1 MKEDLTRSTQPPP
14 DATVHKT
21 ASGTAVVFVI
31 LPLLLLAIGTSVLF
45 PRAYQITVVRS
56 VFLVAVCLFPALLY
70 YLFIAARKISLLND
84 YFVNLGRLGLLQEQD
99 RPGLHGF
106 SAKIERKVRLRN
118 YVRKFEALYGPVPAT
133 LREAIVDA
141 DDPLTILAA
150 PAISK
155 WGGKPLWAAGSSGSL
170 PVFTAETAIP
180 VVLAT
185 VLIAIGWLMALP
197 PTGFEDVEG
206 PAFWSVAFGVNAD
219 PIIYAFLGAYFF
231 SLQMLFRRYVRED
244 LRKSAYL
251 AVSLR
256 IVLAVIGTWIA
267 IMAIAAFKKVD
278 VDDVNVEDASL
289 LVVGFVIGVFPRIA
303 WQFIQR
309 ACKAVMRKLG
319 LSKEVLPSME
329 SGLQVSDLDGLTIWH
344 EARLKEEGI
353 ENIPNMANAEIVD
366 LMLGTRFPPD
376 RIIDWVD
383 QAILFTYLGPDQ
395 EGDKKGGKRKDLLRL
410 YGIRTATSLIQAFE
424 AAQDREDD
432 AKEVE
437 KILSKA
443 LRSHVRSFLDA
454 IATEPNLSLICAWQ
468 GIERHQ

>member
-1 MKEDLTRSTQPPP
+1 MKEDLTRSTQTPP
-14 DATVHKT
+14 DTTVHKT

-106 SAKIERKVRLRN
+106 SVKIERKVRLRN

-231 SLQMLFRRYVRED
+231 SLQMLFRRYVRGD

-251 AVSLR
+251 TVSLR

-267 IMAIAAFKKVD
+267 IMAIAAIKKVD
-278 VDDVNVEDASL
+278 VDDVNADDASL
-289 LVVGFVIGVFPRIA
+289 LVVGFVIGVFPSIT
-303 WQFIQR
+303 WQFIQG

-319 LSKEVLPSME
+319 PSKELLP
-329 SGLQVSDLDGLTIWH
+329 SDLDGLTVWH

-353 ENIPNMANAEIVD
+353 ENIPNMANAEIAD
-366 LMLGTRFPPD
+366 LMLRTRFPPD

-383 QAILFTYLGPDQ
+383 QAILFTHLGPDQ
-395 EGDKKGGKRKDLLRL
+395 EGDRKGGKRKDLLRL

-468 GIERHQ
+468 GIEWRQ

>member
-21 ASGTAVVFVI
+21 ASGMAVVFVI
-31 LPLLLLAIGTSVLF
+31 LPLLLLAIGTSVLL

-99 RPGLHGF
+99 RPELHGF

-150 PAISK
+150 PTTSK
-155 WGGKPLWAAGSSGSL
+155 WGGKPLWDSGSSGSL

-180 VVLAT
+180 VALAT

-206 PAFWSVAFGVNAD
+206 PAFWSVALGVNAD

-231 SLQMLFRRYVRED
+231 SLLMLFRRYVRED
-244 LRKSAYL
+244 LRKGAYL

-267 IMAIAAFKKVD
+267 IMAIAAIKKVD
-278 VDDVNVEDASL
+278 VDDVNVDDASF
-289 LVVGFVIGVFPRIA
+289 LVVGFVIGVFPSIA
-303 WQFIQR
+303 WQFT
-309 ACKAVMRKLG
+309 CF
-319 LSKEVLPSME
+319 P
-329 SGLQVSDLDGLTIWH
+329 VSHGNSF
-344 EARLKEEGI
+344 R
-353 ENIPNMANAEIVD
+353 
-366 LMLGTRFPPD
+366 
-376 RIIDWVD
+376 
-383 QAILFTYLGPDQ
+383 GP
-395 EGDKKGGKRKDLLRL
+395 
-410 YGIRTATSLIQAFE
+410 
-424 AAQDREDD
+424 
-432 AKEVE
+432 AK
-437 KILSKA
+437 
-443 LRSHVRSFLDA
+443 
-454 IATEPNLSLICAWQ
+454 Q
-468 GIERHQ
+468 

>member
-1 MKEDLTRSTQPPP
+1 MKKDLTRSTQPPP
-14 DATVHKT
+14 DATVNKA
-21 ASGTAVVFVI
+21 ASGTAVIFVI
-31 LPLLLLAIGTSVLF
+31 LPLLLLAIGTSVLL

-118 YVRKFEALYGPVPAT
+118 YVQKFEALYGPVPAT

-150 PAISK
+150 PATSK
-155 WGGKPLWAAGSSGSL
+155 WGGKPLWDSGSSGRL

-267 IMAIAAFKKVD
+267 IMAIAAIKKVD
-278 VDDVNVEDASL
+278 VDDVNVDDASL
-289 LVVGFVIGVFPRIA
+289 LVVGFVIGVFPSIA
-303 WQFIQR
+303 WQFIQG

-319 LSKEVLPSME
+319 LSKEVLP
-329 SGLQVSDLDGLTIWH
+329 VSDLDGLTVWH

-353 ENIPNMANAEIVD
+353 ENIQNMANTEIVD
-366 LMLGTRFPPD
+366 LMLRTRFPPD
-376 RIIDWVD
+376 QIIDWVD
-383 QAILFTYLGPDQ
+383 QAILFTHLGPDQ

-424 AAQDREDD
+424 AAQHREDD

-443 LRSHVRSFLDA
+443 LRGHVRSFLDA

-468 GIERHQ
+468 AHRAAVSDTRV